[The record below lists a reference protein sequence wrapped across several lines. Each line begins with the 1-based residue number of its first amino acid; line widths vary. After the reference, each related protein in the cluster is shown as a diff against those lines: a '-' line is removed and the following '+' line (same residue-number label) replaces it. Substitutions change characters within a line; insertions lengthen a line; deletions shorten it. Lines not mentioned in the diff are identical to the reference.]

1 MSRSRGSAASMAM
14 LTPPASR
21 EAGLAHAGAGKHAV
35 VLGALLFASG
45 ASALVYQVLWIKQV
59 ALIVGV
65 DVYAVTTGVSAFF
78 LGLACGGWVLGR
90 LADRVARP
98 LLFYAAM
105 ELGIAVLG
113 LGATL
118 GLAQAAPWFVAIES
132 RAGLLAW
139 GLPFALIGVPALLM
153 GGTLPALMAA
163 CAPSAAKIARTGG
176 GLYAANTLGAMTG
189 ALLTT
194 FMLVPSFGVRG
205 AAMAAALLNLALAAA
220 AFGLGRASAPR
231 AIVPVMAAPVA
242 PNTAIAAPQARARLA
257 IGLYAVAGGIAL
269 GYEVVWSQTIVQFM
283 STRSFAFTIV
293 LATYLGG
300 LVVGSAVYARFADRV
315 RDPWGVFGVL
325 VGLAGLVA
333 LLQLAG
339 LGNWLGQWQVS
350 LAGAVMAVTGSE
362 LAAMCARF
370 ALAGLCVVFAPTV
383 LLGAAFP
390 AALRL
395 CAEPGHIGRDMG
407 VVLALNTVGG
417 IAGTFLTGFV
427 LVPVLGLVHAL
438 GILAA
443 AAATVGTVAVLR
455 GPGVRPAMC
464 AAALGIGVCVAVAGV
479 LTPPDRLARL
489 LAEAKDGTL
498 VSYEESPGGTV
509 AVIEQGRPG
518 ASFRRLYISGVSN
531 SGDAIGSLRYMRL
544 QALLPLLVHAREPRS
559 ALVVALGTGITA
571 GALTQYPGLE
581 RRVTAELL
589 PAVVRAV
596 PEFRGNYDVSRNPR
610 SDIRVRDGRHELL
623 RSAERYDLI
632 TLEPPPPSAAGVVNL
647 YSRDFYAL
655 ARSRLQPGGL
665 FAQWLPIA
673 TQNDEDTRAL
683 VRSFLDAFPHASL
696 WTTEVHEMLLVGA
709 DAPLELDA
717 ARIQARFNQPSVA
730 GALREVG
737 INSPA
742 ALLATWVTG
751 REGLERYAAGA
762 PAVTDDRP
770 LIEYA
775 GWVRR
780 DEITRVLP
788 TLLDL
793 YAAPPLRGADP
804 ALLGEIAQER
814 GRLMHFY
821 SASLA
826 AYAGDRQRW
835 QAEIGQAVQG
845 GEANQYFRRMLGMR
859 H

>member
-1 MSRSRGSAASMAM
+1 MPSRPLALEAAETHGA
-14 LTPPASR
+14 L
-21 EAGLAHAGAGKHAV
+21 LA
-35 VLGALLFASG
+35 ALLFASG

-78 LGLACGGWVLGR
+78 LGLACGGWALGR
-90 LADRVARP
+90 RADRAARP
-98 LLFYAAM
+98 LMFYAAL

-139 GLPFALIGVPALLM
+139 CLPFALIGVPALLM

-163 CAPSAAKIARTGG
+163 CAPPAGKVARTGG
-176 GLYAANTLGAMTG
+176 GLYAANTLGAMAG

-205 AAMAAALLNLALAAA
+205 AAMAAALVNLALAAT
-220 AFGLGRASAPR
+220 AFGFGRASAPR
-231 AIVPVMAAPVA
+231 AIDAAAAAPV
-242 PNTAIAAPQARARLA
+242 AAPQARARLA
-257 IGLYAVAGGIAL
+257 VGLYAVAGGIAL
-269 GYEVVWSQTIVQFM
+269 GYEVVWSQIIVQFM

-300 LVVGSAVYARFADRV
+300 LVAGSAIYARFADRV

-339 LGNWLGQWQVS
+339 LGNWLVQLQVS
-350 LAGAVMAVTGSE
+350 LAGVVMAATGSE

-370 ALAGLCVVFAPTV
+370 ALAGLCVVFAPTM

-395 CAEPGHIGRDMG
+395 CAEPGHIGRDVG
-407 VVLALNTVGG
+407 VVLALNTAGG
-417 IAGTFLTGFV
+417 IAGTFLSGFV
-427 LVPVLGLVHAL
+427 LVPALGLVHTL

-455 GPGVRPAMC
+455 GPGVRPALC
-464 AAALGIGVCVAVAGV
+464 AAALGIGVCVAVAAV

-509 AVIEQGRPG
+509 AVIEQGRQG

-544 QALLPLLVHAREPRS
+544 QALLPLLVHTQEPRS

-596 PEFRGNYDVSRNPR
+596 PEFRGNYDVSRHPR

-623 RSAERYDLI
+623 RSPERYDLI

-647 YSRDFYAL
+647 YSRDFYEL

-665 FAQWLPIA
+665 FAQWLPLA
-673 TQNDEDTRAL
+673 TQNDEDSRAL

-696 WTTEVHEMLLVGA
+696 WTTEVHEMLLVGS
-709 DAPLELDA
+709 DAPLDLDA
-717 ARIQARFNQPSVA
+717 ARIQARFNQSAVA

-780 DEITRVLP
+780 DEISRVLP
-788 TLLDL
+788 ALLDL
-793 YAAPPLRGADP
+793 YMAPPLRGADP
-804 ALLGEIAQER
+804 AFQADIDQER
-814 GRLMHFY
+814 RQLMHFY
-821 SASLA
+821 AATLA

-835 QAEIGQAVQG
+835 REEIGLAVQG

-859 H
+859 D

>member
-1 MSRSRGSAASMAM
+1 MPSRPLALEAAETHGA
-14 LTPPASR
+14 L
-21 EAGLAHAGAGKHAV
+21 LA
-35 VLGALLFASG
+35 ALLFASG
-45 ASALVYQVLWIKQV
+45 ASALVYQVLWVKQV

-78 LGLACGGWVLGR
+78 LGLACGGWALGR
-90 LADRVARP
+90 RADRAARP
-98 LLFYAAM
+98 LMFYAAL

-139 GLPFALIGVPALLM
+139 CLPFALIGVPALLM

-163 CAPSAAKIARTGG
+163 CAPPAGKVARTGG
-176 GLYAANTLGAMTG
+176 GLYAANTLGAMAG

-205 AAMAAALLNLALAAA
+205 AAMAAALVNLALAAT
-220 AFGLGRASAPR
+220 AFGFGRASAPR
-231 AIVPVMAAPVA
+231 AIDAAAAAPV
-242 PNTAIAAPQARARLA
+242 AAPQARARLA
-257 IGLYAVAGGIAL
+257 VGLYAVAGGIAL

-300 LVVGSAVYARFADRV
+300 LVAGSAIYARFADRV

-333 LLQLAG
+333 LLQVAG
-339 LGNWLGQWQVS
+339 LGNWLVQLQVS
-350 LAGAVMAVTGSE
+350 LAGVVMAVTGSE

-370 ALAGLCVVFAPTV
+370 ALAGLCVVFAPTM

-395 CAEPGHIGRDMG
+395 CAEPGHIGRDVG
-407 VVLALNTVGG
+407 VVLALNTMGG

-427 LVPVLGLVHAL
+427 LVPALGLVHTL

-455 GPGVRPAMC
+455 GPGVRPALC
-464 AAALGIGVCVAVAGV
+464 AAALGIGVCVAVAAV

-544 QALLPLLVHAREPRS
+544 QALLPLLVHTQEPRS

-589 PAVVRAV
+589 PSVVRAV
-596 PEFRGNYDVSRNPR
+596 PEFQGNYDVSRHPG

-623 RSAERYDLI
+623 RSTERYDLI

-647 YSRDFYAL
+647 YSRDFYEL

-665 FAQWLPIA
+665 FAQWLPLA
-673 TQNDEDTRAL
+673 TQNDEDSRAL

-696 WTTEVHEMLLVGA
+696 WTTEVHEMLLVGS
-709 DAPLELDA
+709 DAPLDLDA
-717 ARIQARFNQPSVA
+717 ARIQARFNQPAVA

-780 DEITRVLP
+780 DEISRVLP
-788 TLLDL
+788 ALLDL
-793 YAAPPLRGADP
+793 HVAPPLRGAGP
-804 ALLGEIAQER
+804 AFLADIDRER
-814 GRLMHFY
+814 GWLMHFY
-821 SASLA
+821 AATLA

-835 QAEIGQAVQG
+835 REEIGLAVQG

-859 H
+859 D